1 MKRIE
6 CIRTIL
12 NRLRGDEVIVSCNG
26 VCSRELFSIDDR
38 ESNFYMIGAMGLSS
52 SVALGICIAQPDK
65 RILIMDGDGNVL
77 MNLGALTTIG
87 TYSPPGLLHV
97 VFDNACYESTGG
109 QPSNAEVVDLE
120 AIAHSC
126 GYRTTQT
133 IRTMHELDQ
142 VLNGLAELKGPTFIR
157 ILVETSQEALP
168 PRVGPPPDDIARRF
182 EHALHRTIQQ

>member
-6 CIRTIL
+6 CIRAIL
-12 NRLRGDEVIVSCNG
+12 NGLLGDEVIISCNG
-26 VCSRELFSIDDR
+26 VCSRELFSVNDR
-38 ESNFYMIGAMGLSS
+38 ECHFYMIGAMGLSS
-52 SVALGICIAQPDK
+52 SVALGICIAQPEK
-65 RILIMDGDGNVL
+65 RTLIMDGDGNVL

-87 TYSPPGLLHV
+87 TYGPPELVHV

-120 AIAHSC
+120 AVARSC
-126 GYRTTQT
+126 GYRTTRT

-142 VLNGLAELKGPTFIR
+142 VLNGLAELRGPVFIR
-157 ILVETSQEALP
+157 IPVETSQDALP

-182 EHALHRTIQQ
+182 ERALR